1 VIANGS
7 ANTVAASAKA
17 TPCLVRLRAAFRMS
31 HSNSID
37 SDYRGAAGRARANRH
52 RFHHPVIISP
62 QQQATLA
69 GRFGD
74 PFSRPAACHA
84 RHVRRCLQHRA
95 AAAVASTSSGVDST
109 THGEPLIDATREQ
122 TQPPRSMLEA
132 TPATSARA
140 PASPLPAIAARRPTQ
155 RPPIRPAQ

>member
-1 VIANGS
+1 
-7 ANTVAASAKA
+7 VAASAKA

-37 SDYRGAAGRARANRH
+37 SDYRAAAGRARANRH

-84 RHVRRCLQHRA
+84 RQVRRCLPHRA
-95 AAAVASTSSGVDST
+95 AAAVASTSRGVDST
-109 THGEPLIDATREQ
+109 VRGEWGLSAVAMVLPRERVQ
-122 TQPPRSMLEA
+122 SVTSLLEELRD
-132 TPATSARA
+132 S
-140 PASPLPAIAARRPTQ
+140 Q
-155 RPPIRPAQ
+155 GD